1 MLSRQH
7 HSHGM
12 RPACM
17 DTEHWAALVPLHHPP
32 HHWEWNSPFASA
44 ASVVKM
50 AFHTR
55 MWNSGLLCLHS
66 AGEAIV
72 QESRSV
78 PGGCT
83 TSGSFLKISIYLS
96 THFFPY
102 TYILEH
108 CRAAFDSAFLLGS
121 FCEYRALTSHF
132 SHDILIG
139 KSIYTAVFE
148 PKSHCRNMRITDKKL
163 FSVNG
168 IEIRYLTAA

>member
-1 MLSRQH
+1 M
-7 HSHGM
+7 
-12 RPACM
+12 
-17 DTEHWAALVPLHHPP
+17 
-32 HHWEWNSPFASA
+32 
-44 ASVVKM
+44 
-50 AFHTR
+50 
-55 MWNSGLLCLHS
+55 
-66 AGEAIV
+66 
-72 QESRSV
+72 QESRAV

-132 SHDILIG
+132 SRDILIG